1 MDWFLIPW
9 STCVRSNPQGVR
21 GDPGAFLHGRDD
33 TTPGENDCK
42 GYICFRPFDY
52 LLLRNMKKRWPPGG
66 FYSMGWGHQ
75 TVIPGGM
82 GGLLL

>member
-1 MDWFLIPW
+1 MPE
-9 STCVRSNPQGVR
+9 
-21 GDPGAFLHGRDD
+21 
-33 TTPGENDCK
+33 ENDCK
-42 GYICFRPFDY
+42 GYLCFRQFDY

-66 FYSMGWGHQ
+66 LYSLGWGQQ